1 MGILLANPITQLMG
15 KIMNLIYEG
24 LYFLGIDNVIYSIIL
39 FTIIVYTLMLPFT
52 IKQQKF
58 TRISA
63 VMNPEIQAI
72 QKKYKGK
79 TDQASML
86 RQQDEMKLIYQKYGT
101 SPTGGCLSSLIQ
113 LPILFALWPVIR
125 EVEKYVDKL
134 KVVGE
139 SAYKFFAGYKVS
151 DNPSKIFNDSLD
163 GSFKIGLF
171 LLAISIP
178 VLAGLSQW
186 LSMKTAQSSTKK
198 NDNGQEENA
207 MLNSMNTT
215 LKIMPIFSVIM
226 CFSMPIGLGVYWI
239 VSAFVRIIQQLVIN
253 KVLDKKSLD
262 GLIKEN
268 REKME
273 KKNAKKKSVESKN
286 VNSMAQKYT
295 RRIEEMKAEVY
306 ADAERKE
313 RQQANRSNTS
323 SNQSTRPAPKAG
335 TLAAKAN
342 MVNEYNQR
350 NNK

>member
-1 MGILLANPITQLMG
+1 MGILLANPITTFLG

-24 LYFLGIDNVIYSIIL
+24 LYLIGIDGVIYSIIL

-58 TRISA
+58 SRISA

-86 RQQDEMKLIYQKYGT
+86 KQQDEMKLVYQKYGT

-134 KVVGE
+134 ADAGKEVYRFLVIEDIRTYPSALFNE
-139 SAYKFFAGYKVS
+139 SLK
-151 DNPSKIFNDSLD
+151 PFN
-163 GSFKIGLF
+163 FVLF
-171 LLAISIP
+171 LIAVSIP

-198 NDNGQEENA
+198 NNNGQQENE
-207 MLNSMNTT
+207 MLNQMNSTM
-215 LKIMPIFSVIM
+215 KIMPIFSVVM

-239 VSAFVRIIQQLVIN
+239 ISAVVRIVQQLIIN
-253 KVLDKKSLD
+253 KILDKKSVDVLVQ
-262 GLIKEN
+262 EN
-268 REKME
+268 VTKQE
-273 KKNAKKKSVESKN
+273 KKNEKKKAVDSKN

-295 RRIEEMKAEVY
+295 RRLEEIKSETYAE
-306 ADAERKE
+306 AEK
-313 RQQANRSNTS
+313 
-323 SNQSTRPAPKAG
+323 KAG
-335 TLAAKAN
+335 PKSLSAKAN
-342 MVNEYNQR
+342 MVNEYNKR